1 MRISLIQFSIVPG
14 DREANFEQ
22 ARRHVQAAAADG
34 ADIAVL
40 SELWDTSFIPPM
52 SEKKRMKKGCWHR
65 LFYRI
70 WQNLVIYIS

>member
-40 SELWDTSFIPPM
+40 SELRLFIPPM

>member
-14 DREANFEQ
+14 NREANFEQ

-40 SELWDTSFIPPM
+40 
-52 SEKKRMKKGCWHR
+52 
-65 LFYRI
+65 
-70 WQNLVIYIS
+70 